1 MKNKENCTS
10 VLDFLNQIKE
20 ELLKN
25 YKEIT
30 LADCLK
36 QITEELLKED
46 KRVRSGLDF
55 LNQINNELLKDG
67 DKNNSNKSL
76 ERDLKSENVSCK
88 CNKCDEFD
96 DYNCNIDKNEE
107 CEFDDEEDLENPY
120 TEIANEVADIVYN
133 KNIAYGNSA
142 ESSGK
147 ILEILFPNG
156 IPVDKYNKVLL
167 IARILDKISRI
178 CNDENAFGENPFKDI
193 IGYCLVSIV
202 NDNK

>member
-20 ELLKN
+20 ELLKDEEEN
-25 YKEIT
+25 Y
-30 LADCLK
+30 
-36 QITEELLKED
+36 
-46 KRVRSGLDF
+46 
-55 LNQINNELLKDG
+55 
-67 DKNNSNKSL
+67 SNKSS
-76 ERDLKSENVSCK
+76 EIDLKSEDVSCK